1 MVSPPAGCLIPSRI
15 ATSNK
20 IIATDRLDNEVNSA
34 RSSLIS
40 KDFRGRLLMSRH
52 VEYNAMMKLEGRHAL
67 VTGASRG
74 IGRGCA
80 LELARAGADV
90 AINYRS
96 HTDEAR
102 AVAREIESLGRRAIL
117 LQVDVA
123 DQVAVEEMITR
134 SAAQFGSLD
143 IFVSN
148 ATYND
153 REPMVTADMDGVHR
167 TIDVTMWG
175 AFYGVRAAAR
185 QMIAQGHGGAIAV
198 ISSPRA
204 VLAIPGSMAYNMA
217 KAAIDQMVRTA
228 AIELAPHRI
237 RVNTVHPGWI
247 DTPGERKFFT
257 EEQLVEGAKQIP
269 WGRLG
274 QPNEIGRGVTLILSD
289 DADYMTGSTF
299 KMDGGASLPWRSG
312 PPTPQRL

>member
-1 MVSPPAGCLIPSRI
+1 
-15 ATSNK
+15 
-20 IIATDRLDNEVNSA
+20 
-34 RSSLIS
+34 
-40 KDFRGRLLMSRH
+40 
-52 VEYNAMMKLEGRHAL
+52 MKLAGRHAL

-80 LELARAGADV
+80 LQLARAGADV

-102 AVAREIESLGRRAIL
+102 AVADEIESLGRKAIL
-117 LQVDVA
+117 LKADVSEQA
-123 DQVAVEEMITR
+123 AVEEMVIRT
-134 SAAQFGSLD
+134 AAELGSLD
-143 IFVSN
+143 LFVSN

-153 REPMVTADMDGVHR
+153 REPMVTADMNGFHR
-167 TIDVTMWG
+167 TFDVTMWG
-175 AFYGVRAAAR
+175 AVYGVRAAAK

-217 KAAIDQMVRTA
+217 KAAVDQMVRTA

-237 RVNTVHPGWI
+237 RINTVHPGWT

-257 EEQLVEGAKQIP
+257 EEQLAAGARQMP

-274 QPNEIGRGVTLILSD
+274 QPDEIGRGVTFILSD

-312 PPTPQRL
+312 PPTPERL